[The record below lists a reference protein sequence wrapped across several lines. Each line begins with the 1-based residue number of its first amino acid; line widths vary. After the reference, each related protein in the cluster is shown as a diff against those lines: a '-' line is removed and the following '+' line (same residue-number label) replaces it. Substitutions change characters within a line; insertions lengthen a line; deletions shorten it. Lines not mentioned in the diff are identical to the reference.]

1 MDRQEIF
8 KKQLSEIKTE
18 SIKQLAKEVLNQ
30 APEYFFEVPASTT
43 GKHHPEYAA
52 GVGGLVRHTKAVF
65 TFISYIVELKMY
77 QLSDKEKDML
87 RLSALAHDMLKLGV
101 ENKSG
106 FTAKNHPELAAT
118 FIENVNNSMKNP
130 VSHKDIVYMQ
140 QAIESHMGQWG
151 KIKPETEAQK
161 LLHTA
166 DYLASRQ
173 DIQIIFEPKEQEKTV
188 PTLEEIGSHIIN
200 FGKYSGKTIAEVYK
214 LDKPYLVWA
223 MDNVR
228 KEPFNSVAKQYIK
241 ENKDEVTQSKPT
253 KSTKRKKESEPVD
266 LIPSGIDDL
275 PF

>member
-1 MDRQEIF
+1 MNRQEIF
-8 KKQLSEIKTE
+8 EKQLSEIKTH
-18 SIKQLAKEVLNQ
+18 SIKQFAKEVINQ
-30 APEYFFEVPASTT
+30 APDYFFEVPASTT

-65 TFISYIVELKMY
+65 TFISYIVELEMY
-77 QLSDKEKDML
+77 KLSDKEKDML
-87 RLSALAHDMLKLGV
+87 KLSALVHDILKLGV

-118 FIENVNNSMKNP
+118 FIENVNNNMKDP
-130 VSHKDIVYMQ
+130 IPHEDIIYMQ

-161 LLHTA
+161 LLHLA
-166 DYLASRQ
+166 DYLAARQ
-173 DIQIIFEPKEQEKTV
+173 DIQIIFEPKEQEKTI
-188 PTLEEIGSHIIN
+188 PTIEEIGNYLIG

-214 LDKPYLVWA
+214 SDKPYLTWA
-223 MDNVR
+223 MDNVK

-241 ENKDEVTQSKPT
+241 ESEKDTVKPKT
-253 KSTKRKKESEPVD
+253 KKTRKTKEKTPVD
-266 LIPSGIDDL
+266 LTPSGIEDL